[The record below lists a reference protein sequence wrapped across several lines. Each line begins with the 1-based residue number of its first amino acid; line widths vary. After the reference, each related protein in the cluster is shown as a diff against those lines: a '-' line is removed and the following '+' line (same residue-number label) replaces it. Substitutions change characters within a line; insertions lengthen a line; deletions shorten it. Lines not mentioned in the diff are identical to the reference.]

1 MRGSGSMPE
10 VKIVAPVAVLPSDRL
25 TLCATDVRGA
35 LSFGGAPASP
45 YGCSALCT
53 AED

>member
-1 MRGSGSMPE
+1 MPE
-10 VKIVAPVAVLPSDRL
+10 VKVAPPVAVVPLDRL
-25 TLCATDVRGA
+25 TLGATDVRGA